1 VDSSNTSYPVP
12 LNFVSAGQVN
22 YLVPSA
28 AQPGAA
34 ALTITSADG
43 TKTTSVILIAAA
55 DPGLYAANATGKGAP
70 AGFAVCAGICA
81 GWSGP
86 PNQYGQFV
94 QDLSTCGAGGC
105 TPQPISLGA
114 ATDTVVLELF
124 GTGVR
129 HVASPSAVTATING
143 ISLPVQFAGAQG
155 QFTGED
161 QINVQLPYNL
171 SASGT
176 VNLVL
181 TTMVDQGVLA
191 PYDTAINSSSNTVT
205 IDIE

>member
-12 LNFVSAGQVN
+12 LDFVSPGQVN
-22 YLVPSA
+22 YVVPSA

-43 TKTTSVILIAAA
+43 TKTTGVVLVAAV

-81 GWSGP
+81 GWPGP

-94 QDLSTCGAGGC
+94 QDLSK
-105 TPQPISLGA
+105 PISLRV
-114 ATDTVVLELF
+114 ATDTVVLALF
-124 GTGVR
+124 GTGLR

-143 ISLPVQFAGAQG
+143 QGLPVQFAGAQG

-171 SASGT
+171 SASGM

-181 TTMVDQGVLA
+181 TTTVDQGALA
-191 PYDTAINSSSNTVT
+191 LYDTDITPSSNTVT